1 MGHFFIFGRNLQWG
15 YTNKLRVRA
24 TLKFQKKGRNPRWP
38 PKKVK
43 ESKFIIFSEKLYFFY
58 SKILLGSQQAQNF
71 LVFENRSNRTDF
83 IAVFVFAES
92 SQN

>member
-1 MGHFFIFGRNLQWG
+1 MPSAAISGMGLVVQRLDPRIVQNNGTFFIFGRNLQWG

-43 ESKFIIFSEKLYFFY
+43 ESKFIIFVRKV
-58 SKILLGSQQAQNF
+58 ILF
-71 LVFENRSNRTDF
+71 LF
-83 IAVFVFAES
+83 
-92 SQN
+92 